1 MGLVLLFE
9 SFPFQIVTIQL
20 VAGEERKTAHCNY
33 SGVLHMRERDMR
45 SVLVRT
51 WAGRWRS
58 RWGATG

>member
-51 WAGRWRS
+51 
-58 RWGATG
+58 